1 VLASRS
7 LLRVH
12 NTNPNGAARAVRP
25 PPVTGRA
32 ASLIS
37 LRPRHPLALIA
48 VTIGV
53 MRGLLFAAAVLVVAV
68 LLDSS
73 LYDSRYLNAAMRMVG
88 EISVSLWGK

>member
-1 VLASRS
+1 M
-7 LLRVH
+7 
-12 NTNPNGAARAVRP
+12 
-25 PPVTGRA
+25 
-32 ASLIS
+32 
-37 LRPRHPLALIA
+37 ALIA
-48 VTIGV
+48 VTIGI